1 MDFKVNFKDLKS
13 SNEYDKDK
21 NPYKSFPHFV
31 DPITGKNFREFRNL
45 QNFKRK
51 DSSPIT
57 WCLKLIQ
64 SSKSGYHKVW

>member
-31 DPITGKNFREFRNL
+31 DPLLEKISANSETYK
-45 QNFKRK
+45 
-51 DSSPIT
+51 I
-57 WCLKLIQ
+57 
-64 SSKSGYHKVW
+64 SKERTAVRLLGV